1 MFSSI
6 YTYEF
11 KQWLKSPSPY
21 IYFFVFFSITFVAF
35 AGNAGFFDP
44 PTEGDKLQRL
54 INSPHEINFMMQ
66 YFNKFFLFLLPA
78 IIGATLYKDY
88 KYKVHSILYSFP
100 VRKRDYLMGKFL
112 SAFTLVVII
121 SFSSGLAIFLAE
133 SLPGMD
139 PKKLGDFNINGYLQT
154 YLVFTIP
161 NMLIYGAIV
170 FSVVA
175 WFRSIYTGF
184 VTIVLLF
191 FIQTITQNA
200 FDGNGALIALFDPF
214 AQNTTQYITHLW
226 TLEEQN
232 TNMIPLMGPVLYNRL
247 FWLTLSVITF
257 TVTYRKFA
265 FNEDAPASF
274 RLKTKGQRV
283 VKNNFQSMRNI
294 SLSPVSYRFSLSA
307 QWKNCWRLSNI
318 HLGYIAKSWVF
329 LGMAFLG
336 ILAVLFT
343 LAKVINFEEMAMLP
357 VTRIVLSVPA
367 FFFTGIAIMITFIY
381 AGMLMQRERAAGM
394 NQLVDSTPVSN
405 WVLML
410 SKVLAL
416 VKMQAMLLLIMAI
429 AGISIQLYNGYYQL
443 ELDMYFFHLFVV
455 TFIVL
460 IIWAFTSVFV
470 HTIVPNLY
478 MGLFIL
484 VLGWIGFGG
493 LPQAGIDSKLLL
505 FNLPPDLLGSD
516 LDGYGNT
523 LAPYFLIEGYW
534 FAFGAIL
541 LLVSFLLWTRGL
553 PENIRERLAIAR
565 TQLTKTVA
573 GLGVALVL
581 LFGIMGFSIYIHKS
595 EAMNLTNSDQDRIF
609 KAFEQEFAQYANE
622 PQPRITDV
630 NLQLD
635 LYPKRND
642 FEAEGRYTL
651 VNKTAEPINQLL
663 VKTGF
668 DEITDFQFSLP
679 ARQMALDSIMQF
691 SVWQLSDRL
700 SPGDSL
706 IMSFQ
711 IRNKPNSFF
720 ERNSNVLANGTFLGS
735 DILPRL
741 GYAFGRDKKHPSDS
755 SSTKNSYAAED
766 ADLVSFETTI
776 STVEGQTALAPGYL
790 EKDWSEKGRHYF
802 RYKTDQ
808 RIKFVLGFNSARYA
822 RAQDQWEDINLE
834 VYYHKGHDH
843 NINRMLDGLKGA
855 LSYNSKYLG
864 PYQHKESR
872 IIEFPMTEGS
882 YATTMANSIPT
893 SEMRFIANT
902 NDDEGRV
909 DQSFYVAAHELTHQW
924 WGNQVAPADAL
935 GAVMISESITE
946 YFSLRIYEAHFGKPK
961 ADKFLRLQRER
972 YLRGRTTEQE
982 EEPPL
987 QLVAQAQ
994 QYISYGKGAFT
1005 FNALMH
1011 YLGEEELN
1019 AILRSFLE
1027 KYKYQEAPYPTSLNF
1042 VSHMKEATPDS
1053 LRYLIEDM
1061 FEKVVIYD
1069 NELTEA
1075 KIADANNGQYEAS
1088 LAFTITKQEL
1098 KGKETISPPLADY
1111 VQIGFFDKDDKLIY
1125 LHAERVIETENKL
1138 TLSLDQKPFK
1148 VVLDPNLLLMDKDIE
1163 NQEINF

>member
-6 YTYEF
+6 YTYEL

-21 IYFFVFFSITFVAF
+21 IYFLTFFSITFLAF

-44 PTEGDKLQRL
+44 PTEGDKLERV
-54 INSPHEINFMMQ
+54 INSPHEINYMMQ

-100 VRKRDYLMGKFL
+100 IKKSDYLPGKFL
-112 SAFTLVVII
+112 SAFTIVVLI
-121 SFSSGLAIFLAE
+121 SFSSGLAILLAE
-133 SLPGMD
+133 SLPGLD
-139 PKKLGDFNINGYLQT
+139 PKKLGDFNIYGYLQT

-170 FSVVA
+170 FSVVL
-175 WFRSIYTGF
+175 WFRNIYTGF

-214 AQNTTQYITHLW
+214 AQNTTQYITYLW

-232 TNMIPLMGPVLYNRL
+232 TNMIPLIGSVLYNRL
-247 FWLTLSVITF
+247 FWLALSAIIF
-257 TVTYRKFA
+257 TIAYRKFA
-265 FNEDAPASF
+265 FNEGAPASF
-274 RLKTKGQRV
+274 KFKTKGQRV

-294 SLSPVSYRFSLSA
+294 SLSPVSYRFNLSA

-318 HLGYIAKSWVF
+318 HLGYIAKSWGF
-329 LGMAFLG
+329 LGMSFLG
-336 ILAVLFT
+336 ILAVLFA

-381 AGMLMQRERAAGM
+381 SGMLMQRERVADM
-394 NQLVDSTPVSN
+394 HQLVDSTPVSN
-405 WVLML
+405 WVLMI

-416 VKMQAMLLLIMAI
+416 VKMQAMLLLIMVI
-429 AGISIQLYNGYYQL
+429 AGITIQLYNGYYQL

-534 FAFGAIL
+534 FVFGAIL
-541 LLVSFLLWTRGL
+541 LVVAYLLWTRGL
-553 PENIRERLAIAR
+553 PENIRERLAVAR
-565 TQLTKTVA
+565 ARLSKSVA
-573 GLGVALVL
+573 GLTAALMV
-581 LFGIMGFSIYIHKS
+581 LFGITGFSIYIHES
-595 EAMNLTNSDQDRIF
+595 DVINLSNSDQDRIF
-609 KAFEQEFAQYANE
+609 NAFEKEFASYAGKL
-622 PQPRITDV
+622 QPRITDV
-630 NLQLD
+630 KLHID
-635 LYPKRND
+635 LYPSRND
-642 FEAEGRYTL
+642 FEATGSYAL
-651 VNKTAEPINQLL
+651 VNKTSEPITELL
-663 VKTGF
+663 IKTGF
-668 DEITDFQFSLP
+668 DEITDFQFSIP
-679 ARQMALDSIMQF
+679 ARKIAIDSVMQF
-691 SVWQLSDRL
+691 SVWQLNDRL
-700 SPGDSL
+700 NPGDSL

-711 IRNKPNSFF
+711 IKNKPNSFF

-735 DILPRL
+735 DVLPRL
-741 GYAFGRDKKHPSDS
+741 GYSFSADKKQPTDS
-755 SSTKNSYAAED
+755 TATVNSYAAED
-766 ADLVSFETTI
+766 ADLVSLETTI
-776 STVEGQTALAPGYL
+776 STSKGQTALAPGYL
-790 EKDWSEKGRHYF
+790 EKDWTEDGRHYF
-802 RYKTDQ
+802 QYKTDQ
-808 RIKFVLGFNSARYA
+808 KIKFVFSFNSARYA
-822 RAQDQWEDINLE
+822 MAQDHWGDVNLE
-834 VYYHKGHDH
+834 VYYHKGHEH
-843 NINRMLDGLKGA
+843 NINRMLEGLKTA
-855 LSYNSKYLG
+855 LAYNSKYLG

-946 YFSLRIYEAHFGKPK
+946 YFSLRIYEAHFGKQK

-994 QYISYGKGAFT
+994 QYISYGKGGFS

-1011 YLGEEELN
+1011 YLGENELN
-1019 AILRSFLE
+1019 TILRAFLK
-1027 KYKYQEAPYPTSLNF
+1027 KYKFQEAPYPTSLDF
-1042 VSHMKEATPDS
+1042 VSHMKGATPDS
-1053 LRYLIEDM
+1053 LQYLIEDM
-1061 FEKVVIYD
+1061 FEKVVFYD
-1069 NELTEA
+1069 NELTSVE
-1075 KIADANNGQYEAS
+1075 IIDAGKGQYTA
-1088 LAFTITKQEL
+1088 EL
-1098 KGKETISPPLADY
+1098 SFSISKEELTGKESISPPLADF

-1125 LHAERVIETENKL
+1125 LHTEKVIKTENKL
-1138 TLSLDQKPFK
+1138 TLSLNQKPAK
-1148 VVLDPNLLLMDKDIE
+1148 VVLDPNLTLMDKNIDD
-1163 NQEINF
+1163 QEVSF